1 MGRIFN
7 SFKSQ
12 VGRDTGRVVSN
23 LLWGDKH
30 ATPYRRVEMLK
41 NKKIELEKHRIESEK
56 YQLEIEKHQIEAE
69 KEDKEQKILL
79 EKQAKEEQAIFQ
91 LRQLVQA
98 GISQIE
104 SQDIP
109 SDRDSLASMLN
120 KLILLLESHPFK
132 LGFDEKAKI
141 NNLYSRV
148 IYVKFTQCMLVFRQ
162 YYYMDVNIN
171 YYQKAES
178 RFKRGYSMAQY
189 GSKIII
195 VLVAILSLIF
205 LMFLMIIG

>member
-12 VGRDTGRVVSN
+12 VGRDTGKVVSN

-30 ATPYRRVEMLK
+30 ATPYRRAEMLK
-41 NKKIELEKHRIESEK
+41 NKKIELEKH
-56 YQLEIEKHQIEAE
+56 QIEVE

-79 EKQAKEEQAIFQ
+79 EKQAKEEQAISQ

-109 SDRDSLASMLN
+109 SDRDSLVNMLN

-132 LGFDEKAKI
+132 LSFDEEAKI

-162 YYYMDVNIN
+162 YYYMDINTN

-195 VLVAILSLIF
+195 VLVSIISLIF